1 MPNTSTP
8 RDTVEA
14 FISVMNSWEIA
25 SWAAMRAVRDTD
37 HPASFQPTVLQSQK
51 ALFDLYCTHKDRAHG
66 RHGDFGRLP
75 EYDPATEKVIHVE
88 IAGSVAIVETERSTS
103 FAGGRYRYKVKRV
116 GDKWLIE
123 SCKRLVDGKWMPS
136 IL

>member
-14 FISVMNSWEIA
+14 FISAMNAWEIA

-37 HPASFQPTVLQSQK
+37 HPASYQPTVLQSQK
-51 ALFDLYCTHKDRAHG
+51 ALFDLYCTQKDRARG
-66 RHGDFGRLP
+66 RHGSFGRPP
-75 EYDPATEKVIHVE
+75 EYDPSTERVIHVE

-103 FAGGRYRYKVKRV
+103 FSRGRYRYNIKLV

-123 SCKRLVDGKWMPS
+123 NCKCLVDGKWMPS